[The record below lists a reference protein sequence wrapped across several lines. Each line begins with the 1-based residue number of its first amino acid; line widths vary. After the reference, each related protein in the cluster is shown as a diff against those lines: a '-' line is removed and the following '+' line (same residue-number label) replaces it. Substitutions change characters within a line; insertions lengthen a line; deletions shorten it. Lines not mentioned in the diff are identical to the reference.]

1 MAIVG
6 EAHLVCCLVSVVGLL
21 LAYADGAE
29 GRPRGAKPST
39 LGGQIDRL
47 AAEVQEQVIAWR
59 RDFHRHPELSNREF
73 RTAGVVAAELQR
85 LGLEVRTGVAHTGV
99 VGLLRGAKDSPVVA
113 LRADMDALPVTEEL
127 DLPFA
132 SRVRTTFRGQEV
144 GVMHACGHDAHM
156 AMLLGA
162 AAVLSRLRAELPG
175 TVKFIFQPAEE
186 GAPEGEQG
194 GAAPM
199 IAEGVLENPAPS
211 AIFGLHVFPFPAGT
225 IAYCPGPAMAAVDE
239 LRITVKGRQTH
250 GAAPWRGVDPVVV
263 SAQII
268 LGLQTIVS
276 RQINLTE
283 APAIVTIGSI
293 HGGVRNNIIPEQ
305 VELWGTIRSF
315 GEQTRED
322 LHRRITRTATS
333 IAEAAGATAQVQII
347 KGYPVL
353 VNDPDLTKRMVP
365 VLRQVSAGGEALQVP
380 PKTTA
385 EDFAYYAQ
393 RIPGLFFNLGVAPR
407 DADPDTVAENHSPR
421 FFVDESALVVGVRA
435 LAHLAASFLEMESK
449 K

>member
-1 MAIVG
+1 MCCAI
-6 EAHLVCCLVSVVGLL
+6 SVLGLL
-21 LAYADGAE
+21 LAYAGGVE
-29 GRPRGAKPST
+29 GRQRGAKLSR
-39 LGGQIDRL
+39 LSSEIDRL
-47 AAEVQEQVIAWR
+47 AAEVEEQVIAWR

-99 VGLLRGAKDSPVVA
+99 VALLRGAKDTPVVA

-156 AMLLGA
+156 AMLLGT
-162 AAVLSRLRAELPG
+162 AAVLSRVRADLPG

-194 GAAPM
+194 GAALM

-283 APAIVTIGSI
+283 APAVVTIGSV

-333 IAEAAGATAQVQII
+333 IAEAGGASAQVQISR
-347 KGYPVL
+347 GYPVL
-353 VNDPDLTKRMVP
+353 VNDQNLTERMLP
-365 VLRQVSAGGEALQVP
+365 VLHQVSAGGKALQVP

-393 RIPGLFFNLGVAPR
+393 KIPALFFNLGIAPR
-407 DADPDTVAENHSPR
+407 DANPDTVAENHSPR

-435 LAHLAASFLEMESK
+435 LSHLAASFLEMEASK
-449 K
+449 

>member
-1 MAIVG
+1 MSMPCEGQWLWGFAAMIVLFLG
-6 EAHLVCCLVSVVGLL
+6 HASM
-21 LAYADGAE
+21 ADGKQRTKAE
-29 GRPRGAKPST
+29 SLAAD
-39 LGGQIDRL
+39 IDRL
-47 AAEVQEQVIAWR
+47 CAEVEEQVISWR
-59 RDFHRHPELSNREF
+59 RDFHRYPELSNREF
-73 RTAGVVAAELQR
+73 RTAGVIAEALR
-85 LGLEVRTGVAHTGV
+85 RMGLAVRSGVAHTGV
-99 VGLLRGAKDSPVVA
+99 VGVLEGKSATPVVA

-156 AMLLGA
+156 AMLLGTA
-162 AAVLSRLRAELPG
+162 EVLSRLRAQLPG

-194 GAAPM
+194 GAALM
-199 IAEGVLENPAPS
+199 IAEGVLEDPRPA
-211 AIFGLHVFPFPAGT
+211 AIFGLHVFPLPAGT

-250 GAAPWRGVDPVVV
+250 GAAPWRGVDPVVI

-276 RQINLTE
+276 RQVNLTE
-283 APAIVTIGSI
+283 APAIVTVGSI

-305 VELWGTIRSF
+305 VELWGTVRSF
-315 GEQTRED
+315 GEQTRRD
-322 LHRRITRTATS
+322 LHHRITRTVTA
-333 IAEAAGATAQVQII
+333 IAEAGGAKAEVQII
-347 KGYPVL
+347 SGYPVL
-353 VNDPDLTKRMVP
+353 VNDPELTREMLS
-365 VLRQVSAGGEALQVP
+365 VLDRVSASGKALQLP

-393 RIPGLFFNLGVAPR
+393 QIPALFFNLGVAPV

-421 FFVDESALVVGVRA
+421 FFVDESALIVGVRA
-435 LAHLAASFLEMESK
+435 LSHLAVTFLQRRAEP
-449 K
+449 